1 LTNKI
6 GYLGGLLRVLLIMV
20 VSSWVAVLAMVAA
33 LCRAAAGGD
42 GVELLDG
49 WVPP

>member
-1 LTNKI
+1 MLFT
-6 GYLGGLLRVLLIMV
+6 
-20 VSSWVAVLAMVAA
+20 VLAPTWVGALTMVAA

-49 WVPP
+49 YAPPP